1 MTAEQMATWLALV
14 GTISGAAVGYGTLQ
28 EKVATLESGTDATH
42 LESRLTKLET
52 RIEDNDVGTIGKE
65 IEQLRGA
72 NQRLSDRVSDI
83 KIPSLGQI
91 RMDIRVL
98 QNDLAALEQRV
109 DRLREQ
115 VKNANKNPLG

>member
-1 MTAEQMATWLALV
+1 MTVEQMATWLALI

-28 EKVATLESGTDATH
+28 EKVATLEAGTDATH

-83 KIPSLGQI
+83 KIPNLGQI

>member
-1 MTAEQMATWLALV
+1 MTVEQMATWLALV

-28 EKVATLESGTDATH
+28 EKVATLEAGTDATY

-72 NQRLSDRVSDI
+72 NQRLSDRVGDI

-109 DRLREQ
+109 ERLRSQ